1 MWDVRTEPL
10 SARWSVQDDH
20 HFPAC
25 FTGFHDAMSFPD
37 VTERKDAGGVGVEL
51 AVLDLFG
58 DVAQG
63 YVRQRETR
71 CAEYKAAEECQI
83 HTAGHPQKWIE
94 VRYGCE
100 SAQPAC
106 QARAA

>member
-1 MWDVRTEPL
+1 
-10 SARWSVQDDH
+10 
-20 HFPAC
+20 
-25 FTGFHDAMSFPD
+25 MSFPD

-51 AVLDLFG
+51 AVLDLSG

-71 CAEYKAAEECQI
+71 CAEYKAAEERQI

-94 VRYGCE
+94 VVYGCE
-100 SAQPAC
+100 STQPAC
-106 QARAA
+106 QARAAAPAQHIQGVEDRAVADKVEDGIDLLTLGDA